1 VKESARIETSI
12 RLLAE
17 LETTDQAVDR
27 LLAQW
32 ARDNRYAGSK
42 DRRAVQERVYLVL
55 RHRGEVRFALSG
67 EISPRLEVFAALHL
81 FEDLDMD
88 AIAQLADDTE
98 HGPQALSEEERKC
111 LDNLRAVKGADAAA
125 KTNIPEWTVPLFEQA
140 YGDAWE
146 VQAKALG
153 EQASVDLRVNALK
166 TSPDRVVKALAE
178 SNIEVATLPHSE
190 WALRAPARS
199 AVSHTKAFNKGMCE
213 VQDLGSQILCM
224 LANATPGEQ
233 VIDLCAGAGGKS
245 LAMGATMDNK
255 GQIYALDIDARR
267 LNRGRERVERAGLRN
282 TQFHQLTKYN
292 SSEERTLPEL
302 VGNMDMVFVDA
313 PCSGSGA
320 WRRQPDARWRLTP
333 EQLATYNDLQDQVL
347 ARGARYVSPG
357 SRMIY
362 ATCSLFTQENE
373 DRVEAFLS
381 RHPEFTCIEWQ
392 DAWNP
397 KLPALEATH
406 GTGLRISPADH
417 GCDGFFAAVLVKSK
431 D

>member
-12 RLLAE
+12 RLLGE
-17 LETTDQAVDR
+17 LEKTDQAVDR

-42 DRRAVQERVYLVL
+42 DRRAVQERVYAVL

-67 EISPRLEVFAALHL
+67 AQSPRLEMFAALHL
-81 FEDLDMD
+81 YEDLDVD
-88 AIAQLADDTE
+88 AIAQLADGSE
-98 HGPQALSEEERKC
+98 HGPLALTQEEREC
-111 LDNLRAVKGADAAA
+111 LDNLKALEGADAAA
-125 KTNIPEWTVPLFEQA
+125 KANIPDWTVPLFEQA
-140 YGDAWE
+140 YGEAWPA
-146 VQAKALG
+146 QATALG

-166 TSPDRVVKALAE
+166 TSPDRVVKAMAE
-178 SNIEVATLPHSE
+178 SNIEVAALPHSE

-267 LNRGRERVERAGLRN
+267 LNRGRERVERAGIRN

-292 SSEERTLPEL
+292 STEERTLPEL
-302 VGNMDMVFVDA
+302 VDNMDMVFVDA

-320 WRRQPDARWRLTP
+320 WRRHPDARWRLTP
-333 EQLATYNDLQDQVL
+333 EQLATYNELQDQVL
-347 ARGARYVSPG
+347 DRGARYVSPG

-373 DRVEAFLS
+373 DRVTAFLE
-381 RHPEFTCIEWQ
+381 RHPEFSCVEWQ
-392 DAWNP
+392 DAWNE
-397 KLPALEATH
+397 KLPPLDAVH
-406 GTGLRISPADH
+406 GPGLRLSPADH

-431 D
+431 G

>member
-1 VKESARIETSI
+1 MKESARIETSI
-12 RLLAE
+12 RLLGE
-17 LETTDQAVDR
+17 LEKTDQAVDR

-42 DRRAVQERVYLVL
+42 DRRAVQERVYAVL

-67 EISPRLEVFAALHL
+67 AQSPRLEMFAALHL
-81 FEDLDMD
+81 YEGLDVD
-88 AIAQLADDTE
+88 AIAQLADGSE
-98 HGPQALSEEERKC
+98 HGPQALTQEEREC
-111 LDNLRAVKGADAAA
+111 LDNLKALEGADAAA
-125 KTNIPEWTVPLFEQA
+125 KANIPDWTVPLFEQA
-140 YGDAWE
+140 YGEAWPA
-146 VQAKALG
+146 QATALG

-166 TSPDRVVKALAE
+166 TSPDRVVKAMAE
-178 SNIEVATLPHSE
+178 SNIEVAALPHSE

-267 LNRGRERVERAGLRN
+267 LNRGRERVERAGIRN

-292 SSEERTLPEL
+292 STEERTLPEL
-302 VGNMDMVFVDA
+302 VDNMDMVFVDA

-320 WRRQPDARWRLTP
+320 WRRHPDARWRLTP
-333 EQLATYNDLQDQVL
+333 EQLATYNELQDQVL
-347 ARGARYVSPG
+347 DRGARYVSPG

-373 DRVEAFLS
+373 DRVTAFLE
-381 RHPEFTCIEWQ
+381 RHPEFSCVEWQ
-392 DAWNP
+392 DAWND
-397 KLPALEATH
+397 KLPPLDAVH
-406 GTGLRISPADH
+406 GPGLRLSPADH

-431 D
+431 G